1 MENSI
6 DRISSYKAGYD
17 NFSSDLRRKIDAV
30 KTLKSEISKPIVLE
44 NDEFNYSDAEPN
56 GEKGFFGVLGSIA
69 LIAVASFALAR
80 KGYNKVT
87 NFFKGEIA
95 QKFLNNEKVQKALDV
110 IKTKGASAKDAIV
123 NKIPEKVK
131 SNKAVDFLKSN
142 KVANAVKGFKPATKV
157 GLAGAAAGTLAAST
171 IDGDEDGLPDMI
183 EKNIS
188 ILDSISDK
196 VGGVIDAVR
205 ILS

>member
-17 NFSSDLRRKIDAV
+17 NFSSDLHRKLDAV
-30 KTLKSEISKPIVLE
+30 RTLKSEISKPIVVQE
-44 NDEFNYSDAEPN
+44 DEFCYSDAEPN
-56 GEKGFFGVLGSIA
+56 GKKGFFGILGSIG
-69 LIAVASFALAR
+69 LIAAASFAFAR
-80 KGYNKVT
+80 KGYNKVS
-87 NFFKGEIA
+87 NFIKGENV
-95 QKFLNNEKVQKALDV
+95 QKFLSNEKIQSAINAV
-110 IKTKGASAKDAIV
+110 KTKGTAAKDAIL

-131 SNKAVDFLKSN
+131 SNGVVDFIKSN
-142 KVANAVKGFKPATKV
+142 KVTETVKGFKPATKV
-157 GLAGAAAGTLAAST
+157 GLAGAAVGTVAASR

-183 EKNIS
+183 ERNIS